1 MKKIYKYGM
10 LGLVA
15 ALSVGMASCKPKAAQ
30 GVTAT
35 EILIGN
41 TATEAGTWAWIG
53 KPFNNGL
60 RAYLEVVNTAGGIDG
75 RTIRLINRDDG
86 FDGAVGLTNT
96 EALVEDD
103 KIFALVGHF
112 GTPTIAATVGYIKE
126 KGIPMVYAATGE
138 NLLYAL
144 KDDLSPVMPVQ
155 PIYKTEGRIMVARV
169 FAETAVFGST
179 INKVAVIHTPTGD
192 GTGIKAGIEEQVA
205 ALGVGSKVQYFETQ
219 GGTTPDYSS
228 TVLAALTYNPDVVI
242 IAANQNP
249 FKGIYAQMKVQGL
262 NKPVITSY
270 VNAAVAAVTAA
281 DYDATRPVYANAW
294 VDMTSTAGATALT
307 AFLAAINNSSLS
319 TADKAEA
326 LSGLSIGY
334 AIAGYIAAHVFVEG
348 LRAVAAKTGND
359 KVLNWKN
366 YIKAMEG
373 IGAIDIPMGGTV
385 DFSQGKRWGIDSMS
399 LLKYVPAA
407 GETAATFAVE
417 KEMDDLQSI
426 LARIG

>member
-1 MKKIYKYGM
+1 MKKIYKLGM
-10 LGLVA
+10 FGLA
-15 ALSVGMASCKPKAAQ
+15 AAMSVGMASCKPKAAQ

-35 EILIGN
+35 EIVIGN
-41 TATEAGTWAWIG
+41 TATESGPWAWIG
-53 KPFNNGL
+53 NPFNNGL
-60 RAYLEVVNTAGGIDG
+60 RAYLEVVNTAGGVDG

-155 PIYKTEGRIMVARV
+155 PIYKTEGRIMLARV
-169 FAETAVFGST
+169 FAEASTFGT
-179 INKVAVIHTPTGD
+179 VAKVAVIHTPSSD
-192 GTGIKAGIEEQVA
+192 GTGMKAGIVEQA
-205 ALGVGSKVQYFETQ
+205 TALGVTSKVQYFEIPA
-219 GGTTPDYSS
+219 GATPDYSS
-228 TVLAALTYNPDVVI
+228 VVLAAKNYNPDVI
-242 IAANQNP
+242 IVAANQNP
-249 FKGIYAQMKVQGL
+249 FKGIYGQMKEQGL
-262 NKPVITSY
+262 NKPLLTSY

-281 DYDATRPVYANAW
+281 DYDASRPVYANAW
-294 VDMTSTAGATALT
+294 VDMTSTAGAAAVT
-307 AFLAAINNSSLS
+307 AFLTAVNTSSLS
-319 TADKAEA
+319 ATAKAEA
-326 LSGLSIGY
+326 LSADSIGY

-348 LRAVAAKTGND
+348 LKAVAAKTGD
-359 KVLNWKN
+359 AKVLNWKN
-366 YIKAMEG
+366 YIKAIES

-385 DFSQGKRWGIDSMS
+385 DFSAGKRWGIDTMS
-399 LLKYVPAA
+399 LLKYVPVD
-407 GETAATFAVE
+407 GETPATFSME
-417 KEMDDLQSI
+417 KDMSDLSSI